1 MELDKKEQYRIN
13 LLKGIGHE
21 SRTLLNGITGPLQLI
36 QSLGNNPA
44 LIEPI
49 KILELSS
56 YRMEK
61 FSIRAMLLAD
71 LLANTPTQQS
81 LNVNI
86 CDLLRHVVLDLND
99 QFDLFKIIID
109 TSALGDIRLVQANR
123 DIAFQCLLIILE
135 QSFQFA
141 KENSTIQ
148 ISSNATSRTIT
159 IVVDDFCILQKFMVD
174 KQNSEEL
181 PVEVDIALMFLGFG
195 MLGIEISFDRRDEFT
210 IINIVC

>member
-1 MELDKKEQYRIN
+1 MELNKEEQYRIH

-36 QSLGNNPA
+36 QTQGNNPA

-71 LLANTPTQQS
+71 ILSNANFQQS

-86 CDLLRHVVLDLND
+86 CDLFRHVILDLND
-99 QFDLFKIIID
+99 QFDLFKVIVN
-109 TSALGDIRLVQANR
+109 TSELGNLHLVQANR
-123 DIAFQCLLIILE
+123 DIAFQCLLILLE
-135 QSFQFA
+135 QSIQYA

-148 ISSNATSRTIT
+148 IYSNPTSRTIV
-159 IVVDDFCILQKFMVD
+159 ILVDDYCILQKFMVD
-174 KQNSEEL
+174 KQTSEEL
-181 PVEVDIALMFLGFG
+181 PVEVDIALMFLGFN

-210 IINIVC
+210 AINIVC